1 MTISSSAAGRDALPL
16 PAKPRLTG
24 NPSAAWIMRPM
35 CHGPGVQ
42 VVAKVPC
49 AGPVPP
55 PSIEVTPDISASST
69 CCGQMKWMWV
79 SKPPAVRILPS
90 PAITSVPG
98 PITMLT
104 LGWMSGLPALPM
116 AAMRPPLRPTSALTM
131 PQWSRISALVMTVST
146 APCLLLSLAL
156 AHAVTDHLAAAEFYL
171 LAVAAEVLLHLDDD
185 VGVGEPHP
193 VAGGG
198 AEHVG
203 IDGA

>member
-1 MTISSSAAGRDALPL
+1 M

-24 NPSAAWIMRPM
+24 KPSAAWIMRPM

-55 PSIEVTPDISASST
+55 PSMEVTPDISASST

-98 PITMLT
+98 PITMVT
-104 LGWMSGLPALPM
+104 LGWMSGLPALPI
-116 AAMRPPLRPTSALTM
+116 AAMRSPLRPTSALTM

-146 APCLLLSLAL
+146 APCLLVIWLWPMPSRITLPPPNF
-156 AHAVTDHLAAAEFYL
+156 TSS
-171 LAVAAEVLLHLDDD
+171 
-185 VGVGEPHP
+185 P
-193 VAGGG
+193 
-198 AEHVG
+198 
-203 IDGA
+203 